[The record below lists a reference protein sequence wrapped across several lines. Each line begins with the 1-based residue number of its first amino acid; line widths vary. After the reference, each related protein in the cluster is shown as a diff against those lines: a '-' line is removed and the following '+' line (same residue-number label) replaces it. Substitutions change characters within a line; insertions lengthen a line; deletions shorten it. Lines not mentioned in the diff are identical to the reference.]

1 MSHAALT
8 ARLHAFYAKHNP
20 EKLSNVTHVAERY
33 LHRQSELCARLER
46 KYGAG
51 AFGTAENMTL
61 EEHAEPVASPGGS
74 CKKMS
79 IAEYAES
86 GRVQTEAALEALVA
100 EMQNGGVGDDVERRL
115 TRSRKRSLVRTAKG
129 LLGRL
134 YDGAAAKDKRAQEV
148 NDLAEK
154 IINTHYYYH
163 GKLSAEKKKKYVE
176 GEVSAAPMASPR
188 SKTNKENTTVFATAT
203 PTGVQRP
210 RPDFLNDLLKKP
222 NLKKS
227 GFINSTRSVRPRPNF
242 LSELTNKKSS
252 GLRKVEKSGDGGA
265 PLAKKRSLSLLD
277 EIKLKALQARKDT
290 GMNRS
295 PGMTPLKPKSAA
307 RRASLGPNGGLRNA
321 LEEALA
327 KRFHHIHMGDAAS
340 PAMSDISDF

>member
-1 MSHAALT
+1 
-8 ARLHAFYAKHNP
+8 
-20 EKLSNVTHVAERY
+20 
-33 LHRQSELCARLER
+33 
-46 KYGAG
+46 
-51 AFGTAENMTL
+51 
-61 EEHAEPVASPGGS
+61 
-74 CKKMS
+74 
-79 IAEYAES
+79 
-86 GRVQTEAALEALVA
+86 
-100 EMQNGGVGDDVERRL
+100 
-115 TRSRKRSLVRTAKG
+115 
-129 LLGRL
+129 
-134 YDGAAAKDKRAQEV
+134 
-148 NDLAEK
+148 
-154 IINTHYYYH
+154 
-163 GKLSAEKKKKYVE
+163 
-176 GEVSAAPMASPR
+176 MASPR

-222 NLKKS
+222 NLKNS

-252 GLRKVEKSGDGGA
+252 GLRKVEKPGDGGA
-265 PLAKKRSLSLLD
+265 PLAKKRPLSLLD